1 MASNTSSHTVI
12 HSFLYGAASVLF
24 AVNLYFLARALFAGE
39 YFPVLPLG
47 TGILIAGGLVVIL
60 YAEGRARNEDK
71 KEHRRLSRVATQ
83 LEQPIMSLEED
94 IAYLV
99 RESESMPAELKLKLK
114 RMDTRTKVLLENV
127 RDVFLTIRAQQG
139 VVAQEMRVYDTC
151 SVVSEVIEKLRPL
164 AVARN
169 VEVLQKMH
177 CEDAP
182 VRIDKSLFIIAL
194 THLIENGILYTI
206 TPGLVNVAVIRSNTH
221 ARIVIQD
228 RGIGLKEEDVHNVFT
243 PFARGSY
250 ASQYDADGIGVGIAL
265 SRMIAREFGGT
276 LTMKQRKD
284 SSGLEFELKL
294 PLAKK

>member
-1 MASNTSSHTVI
+1 MKSNTSPHTII

-24 AVNLYFLARALFAGE
+24 AANLYFLARSLIAGDF
-39 YFPVLPLG
+39 FPILPLG
-47 TGILIAGGLVVIL
+47 TGICIAAGLVIIL
-60 YAEGRARNEDK
+60 YAEGKARNEDK

-99 RESESMPAELKLKLK
+99 RESEVMPAELRLKLK

-139 VVAQEMRVYDTC
+139 NIAQETRVYDTC
-151 SVVSEVIEKLRPL
+151 AIVAEVVDRVKPV

-169 VEVLQKMH
+169 VEIVQKMH

-182 VRIDKSLFIIAL
+182 VRIDKSLLIIAL
-194 THLIENGILYTI
+194 THLLENGILYTI
-206 TPGLVNVAVIRSNTH
+206 TPGLVNIAVVRGKSH
-221 ARIVIQD
+221 VRIVIQD
-228 RGIGLKEEDVHNVFT
+228 RGIGIKEDDVGSIFT
-243 PFARGSY
+243 PFVRGSY
-250 ASQYDADGIGVGIAL
+250 ANQYDADGIGVGIAL
-265 SRMIAREFGGT
+265 SRMIARECNGS
-276 LTMKQRKD
+276 LTMRQRKD

-294 PLAKK
+294 PLAR

>member
-1 MASNTSSHTVI
+1 MMNNASPHTII

-24 AVNLYFLARALFAGE
+24 AANLYFLVRSLFAGE
-39 YFPVLPLG
+39 FFPVLPLAV
-47 TGILIAGGLVVIL
+47 GICIAGGLVIIL
-60 YAEGRARNEDK
+60 FAEGKAREEDK

-99 RESESMPAELKLKLK
+99 RESEAMPAELRLKLK

-127 RDVFLTIRAQQG
+127 RDVFLAIRAGQG
-139 VVAQEMRVYDTC
+139 PIAQEKRVYDTC
-151 SVVSEVIEKLRPL
+151 TIVNDVVEKLRPL
-164 AVARN
+164 AIARN
-169 VEVLQKMH
+169 VEILQKMH

-182 VRIDKSLFIIAL
+182 VKVDKSLLVIAL

-206 TPGLVNVAVIRSNTH
+206 TPGLVNVAVLKGKAH
-221 ARIVIQD
+221 VRIVIQD
-228 RGIGLKEEDVHNVFT
+228 RGIGLKPDDVMSVFT

-250 ASQYDADGIGVGIAL
+250 ANQYDGDGIGVGVAL
-265 SRMIAREFGGT
+265 SRMIAREFGGN
-276 LTMKQRKD
+276 LTFKQRKD

-294 PLAKK
+294 PLAR

>member
-1 MASNTSSHTVI
+1 MMNTHSPHTII

-24 AVNLYFLARALFAGE
+24 AANLYFLIRSLFAGE
-39 YFPVLPLG
+39 YFPILPLG
-47 TGILIAGGLVVIL
+47 TGLCIAAGLGIIL
-60 YAEGRARNEDK
+60 YAEGQARNEDK

-99 RESESMPAELKLKLK
+99 RESESMPAELRLKLK

-139 VVAQEMRVYDTC
+139 SIAQETRIYDTC
-151 SVVSEVIEKLRPL
+151 AIVAEVVERVKPM

-169 VEVLQKMH
+169 VEILQKMH

-182 VRIDKSLFIIAL
+182 VRVDKSLLVIAL

-206 TPGLVNVAVIRSNTH
+206 TPGLVNIAVIRGKSYV
-221 ARIVIQD
+221 RIIIQD
-228 RGIGLKEEDVHNVFT
+228 RGIGIKEEDADNIFT

-265 SRMIAREFGGT
+265 SRMIARQCNGN

-294 PLAKK
+294 PLAR